1 MRSEFIR
8 IYKAVHT
15 WTGIVAGMALFIAFY
30 AGAITIFKEPLTRWA
45 APPVAGSAGAA
56 VSLPEAQ
63 TLIIRTLRE
72 HPDVAKDFRLN
83 LETAEHLPPGLAWQV
98 RDDDADDHGHA
109 SARHFVATLDA
120 GGIPRVDEAHPSG
133 LAEFIDVLHRVV
145 GLPFDNDPNR
155 WVMGVIAALYAL
167 ALVSGVVVLLPSLVK
182 DFFALRVGRN
192 LKRMWLDAHNVVG
205 IVSLPFH
212 VVMALTAVV
221 FAYHDGFY
229 FVQDELIHGGKLAS
243 AFQGAGRGSTPAPS
257 AAPRDP
263 AALLPPA
270 ELLARVQELSPT
282 FEAASLQYLNA
293 TGPRATVRV
302 WGRDPTAHSPRFAGG
317 FVAVDP
323 YSGKILNVDY
333 LPGRQD
339 AAFATVG
346 SFFALHFGTYGGMPV
361 QWMYFLL
368 GLAGAWLFYGGNL
381 LWVETRR
388 AKASREA
395 AAADPPPPQRRDV
408 RLMAAATVG
417 VCLGCVCGISATI
430 VAGKWLHGHVADLN
444 AWHHYVY
451 YAVFFGAIAWA
462 FAAGAARAAVNLLW
476 LAAAATCAIPLTT
489 LLGWLVPGLGP
500 WAHTSGASLGVDL
513 TALAGALGF
522 AWMALAT
529 ARRVTFGPTDSVWSS
544 RGRKLPPAVVAAA
557 VEALKDPNVPASSLL
572 DAPPKRTCA
581 SNR

>member
-30 AGAITIFKEPLTRWA
+30 AGAITIFKEPLARWA
-45 APPVAGSAGAA
+45 APPAAEAAGAVA
-56 VSLPEAQ
+56 SLSEAQ
-63 TLIIRTLRE
+63 TLIVRTLRE
-72 HPDVAKDFRLN
+72 HPDVAKDFRLH
-83 LETAEHLPPGLAWQV
+83 LDTAEHLPAGLAWQV
-98 RDDDADDHGHA
+98 RDEGTDDHDHS

-120 GGIPRVDEAHPSG
+120 AGAVRVEEAHPSR

-145 GLPFDNDPNR
+145 GLPVDRDPNR
-155 WVMGVIAALYAL
+155 WVMGVVAALYAL
-167 ALVSGVVVLLPSLVK
+167 ALVSGVIVLLPSLVK

-229 FVQDELIHGGKLAS
+229 FVQDKLIHGGKLAS
-243 AFQGAGRGSTPAPS
+243 AFQGAGRGRAAAPAT
-257 AAPRDP
+257 APRDP
-263 AALLPPA
+263 ATLLPPA
-270 ELLARVQELSPT
+270 ELLARVQALSPT
-282 FEAASLQYLNA
+282 FEAASLQYVNA

-302 WGRDPTAHSPRFAGG
+302 WGHDPTAHSPRFVGG

-323 YSGKILNVDY
+323 YSGKILSADY
-333 LPGRQD
+333 LPGRQN

-346 SFFALHFGTYGGMPV
+346 SFFALHFGTYGGTPV
-361 QWMYFLL
+361 QWIYFLL

-388 AKASREA
+388 TKASREA
-395 AAADPPPPQRRDV
+395 APAGPPPPQRRDA

-444 AWHHYVY
+444 AWHQYVY
-451 YAVFFGAIAWA
+451 YAVFFGAVVGA
-462 FAAGAARAAVNLLW
+462 FAAGVARAAVSLLW

-489 LLGWLVPGLGP
+489 LLGWLLPCLGP
-500 WAHTSGASLGVDL
+500 WAHASGASLGVDL
-513 TALAGALGF
+513 TALAGALGL
-522 AWMALAT
+522 AWMARAT
-529 ARRVTFGPTDSVWSS
+529 ARRVKLGPADSVWSAQD
-544 RGRKLPPAVVAAA
+544 RKLRPAAVAAPA
-557 VEALKDPNVPASSLL
+557 EA
-572 DAPPKRTCA
+572 
-581 SNR
+581 